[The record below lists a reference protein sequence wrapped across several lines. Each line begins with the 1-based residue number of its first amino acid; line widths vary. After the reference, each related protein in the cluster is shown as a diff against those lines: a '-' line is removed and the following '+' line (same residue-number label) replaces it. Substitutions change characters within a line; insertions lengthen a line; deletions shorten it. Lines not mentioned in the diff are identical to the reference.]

1 MNPTMAHTALPFAG
15 ALAVKPGQHS
25 AVFVSHPI
33 LLPQP
38 PVASLPLANSG
49 NGSLFLDRNN
59 PNLHWYLPDFVLAD
73 DIDPSFAFVASQTGQ
88 QANGQPFNVARLTLR
103 ICKLKPADVVQF
115 AQANPTATLQ
125 EIPLADMTAILSS
138 FYMDQKGQQQQQTFN
153 ATGFKDMGDS
163 SFLLTLMVLSW
174 GIP

>member
-15 ALAVKPGQHS
+15 ALAVKPVQHS

-33 LLPQP
+33 VLPQP

-59 PNLHWYLPDFVLAD
+59 TNLHWYLPDFALAD
-73 DIDPSFAFVASQTGQ
+73 DIDPSFAFVASQKSQ

-103 ICKLKPADVVQF
+103 ICKLKPADVC
-115 AQANPTATLQ
+115 
-125 EIPLADMTAILSS
+125 
-138 FYMDQKGQQQQQTFN
+138 
-153 ATGFKDMGDS
+153 
-163 SFLLTLMVLSW
+163 
-174 GIP
+174 